1 MQKLK
6 YSNETFWVI
15 FKQCGTFTQINPNDQ
30 FTWLR
35 RSRDRIW
42 DVDVVFNLILRD
54 LLMQPILILN
64 EICRFSNF
72 LKSGLRKSRNHR
84 KRKGTEMNNSKS
96 REIFLNKN
104 ETFRK
109 VRNLTGNVEINQ
121 ATPQKEIYSILSKKS
136 RNFHFFRFQWFLCG
150 FFSSS
155 ISVVP

>member
-1 MQKLK
+1 M
-6 YSNETFWVI
+6 I
-15 FKQCGTFTQINPNDQ
+15 FKQCGTFTQIKPNDQ

-84 KRKGTEMNNSKS
+84 KRKGTEKNNSKS
-96 REIFLNKN
+96 REIFFWTKMRLLEKCGIWQVMW
-104 ETFRK
+104 K
-109 VRNLTGNVEINQ
+109 
-121 ATPQKEIYSILSKKS
+121 SIKQLHKKKS
-136 RNFHFFRFQWFLCG
+136 TVFWAKNQGTSIFLDSNGSFVVSLVPRFPCTH
-150 FFSSS
+150 
-155 ISVVP
+155 